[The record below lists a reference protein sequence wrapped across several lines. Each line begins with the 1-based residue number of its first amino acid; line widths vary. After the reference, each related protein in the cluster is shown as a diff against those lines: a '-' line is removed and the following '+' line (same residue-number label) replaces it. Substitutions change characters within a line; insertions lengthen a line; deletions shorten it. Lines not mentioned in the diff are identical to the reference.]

1 MAASYP
7 SYNATVEQLFTTP
20 RGVPTASV
28 VPIHPQPE
36 KNRLLLVDDEHNVL
50 KALARML
57 RNEGYDI
64 ITASSGEEALQIL
77 ETHPMDVVISDQR
90 MPHMTGTELL
100 AKVHQRYP
108 DTVRMVL
115 SGYADID
122 SILGAINYGH
132 IYKFQT
138 KPWDETQLKAV
149 ISECFTHHS
158 YLQERKVLAKA
169 LQEENKSLMNNT
181 QHLFQF
187 MVSRLQRTDMCQD
200 VFQDFPLPIMGIDA
214 NQRLFLLSEMTHL
227 LFPSLESAGVMEH
240 IQDCLPSALLE
251 AYEKILHN
259 PPLEPMALSVN
270 GMDLRIHSY
279 RLCANNSHLL
289 LLEIVS

>member
-1 MAASYP
+1 VAASHP

-20 RGVPTASV
+20 RSVPTASV
-28 VPIHPQPE
+28 IPIHPQAE

-57 RNEGYDI
+57 RNEGYEI

-138 KPWDETQLKAV
+138 KPWDETQLKSV

-214 NQRLFLLSEMTHL
+214 NQRLFVLSEMTHL

-240 IQDCLPSALLE
+240 IQDCLPGALLE

-259 PPLEPMALSVN
+259 PPLEPVPLCVN
-270 GMDLRIHSY
+270 GLDLRIHSY